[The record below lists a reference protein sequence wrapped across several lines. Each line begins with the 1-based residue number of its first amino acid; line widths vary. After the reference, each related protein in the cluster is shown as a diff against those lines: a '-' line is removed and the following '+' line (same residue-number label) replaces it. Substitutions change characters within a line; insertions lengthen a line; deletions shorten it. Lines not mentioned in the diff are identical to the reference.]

1 MEKVIIAWHNN
12 SEKAKKNLSG
22 FSDRLGGELN
32 ITRPEIILMLLNG
45 EISRKDTLVT
55 KSDRKFFYSNFFF
68 KVISYE
74 EYENNNFLSKMNVL
88 HLYKF
93 NYPDSK
99 NINVLRQRKDMK
111 FYPRRF
117 YELLYDFD
125 IDVNIANPIS
135 SNNVFVIVHYSSE
148 KILTA
153 IPENIGVVIFTSPD
167 GKEKLAN
174 TRKNLA
180 FSYSLEH
187 YASLGAHKNCLAVI
201 GPISDEIQ
209 LQYYFAKN
217 VFVYATGEEECP
229 KSSLGINLR
238 DSWDETKKD
247 ETNIYYFGNIQQL
260 IEFIMK
266 GGILNP
272 NPVYEEISK
281 KFSLNIT
288 EISPNFD
295 PAAYLYMNVDIRN
308 TFGWSKIDAYKHYFH
323 YGFKEGR
330 KISSEI
336 KIIIKTLDF
345 DWKRY
350 LREHEDLFEKIPYTK
365 YHALKHFLEYGFFE
379 ERKFFIG
386 EYEGRT
392 IDWNSYYKRNKE
404 KIENYVTLSRMP
416 RNNIYTPEF
425 SETIIEDQERL
436 LSNIRNAIKYYLE
449 IGIYNGDLLT
459 NYNE

>member
-1 MEKVIIAWHNN
+1 
-12 SEKAKKNLSG
+12 
-22 FSDRLGGELN
+22 
-32 ITRPEIILMLLNG
+32 
-45 EISRKDTLVT
+45 
-55 KSDRKFFYSNFFF
+55 
-68 KVISYE
+68 
-74 EYENNNFLSKMNVL
+74 
-88 HLYKF
+88 
-93 NYPDSK
+93 
-99 NINVLRQRKDMK
+99 
-111 FYPRRF
+111 
-117 YELLYDFD
+117 
-125 IDVNIANPIS
+125 
-135 SNNVFVIVHYSSE
+135 
-148 KILTA
+148 
-153 IPENIGVVIFTSPD
+153 
-167 GKEKLAN
+167 
-174 TRKNLA
+174 
-180 FSYSLEH
+180 
-187 YASLGAHKNCLAVI
+187 
-201 GPISDEIQ
+201 
-209 LQYYFAKN
+209 
-217 VFVYATGEEECP
+217 EECP